1 MFPFVRLVPLTNPIY
16 LITMNY
22 QKVSFREAQELPEPT
37 EDELQELRDIE
48 ESNDYYGQALTAA
61 ERNR

>member
-1 MFPFVRLVPLTNPIY
+1 
-16 LITMNY
+16 MNY
-22 QKVSFREAQELPEPT
+22 QKVSFEEAQELPELT

-48 ESNDYYGQALTAA
+48 ESNDYYNSALTAW